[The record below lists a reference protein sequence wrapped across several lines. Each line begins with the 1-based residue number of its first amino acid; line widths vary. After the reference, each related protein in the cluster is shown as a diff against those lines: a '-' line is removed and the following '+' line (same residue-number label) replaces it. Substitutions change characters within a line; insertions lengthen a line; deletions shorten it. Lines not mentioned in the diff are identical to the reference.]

1 MQTFASTANAKN
13 SGVKYETLWIS
24 GTVHDLMQVA
34 MKNECNYLKK
44 SLHSTGTGTIFF
56 PSNQNIIEKII
67 QIFSVKSQV
76 LEQMH

>member
-44 SLHSTGTGTIFF
+44 NLC
-56 PSNQNIIEKII
+56 I
-67 QIFSVKSQV
+67 QQE
-76 LEQMH
+76 LEQYFFRQITSLREDALRLFR